1 MLLSRMLEPHSN
13 KDMMLEDTV
22 KEIMLTC
29 SRASIPKYIDSGL
42 RQLNESAD
50 EYIEMINWNKE
61 KWRIRDRQSIIII
74 MICYNRSIQKK
85 Q

>member
-1 MLLSRMLEPHSN
+1 MLLSRMLKPHSN

-29 SRASIPKYIDSGL
+29 SRESIPKYIDSGL

-61 KWRIRDRQSIIII
+61 K
-74 MICYNRSIQKK
+74 
-85 Q
+85 

>member
-1 MLLSRMLEPHSN
+1 MLEPHSN
-13 KDMMLEDTV
+13 KDMLLEETV

-29 SRASIPKYIDSGL
+29 SRESIPKYIDSGL

-61 KWRIRDRQSIIII
+61 K
-74 MICYNRSIQKK
+74 
-85 Q
+85 